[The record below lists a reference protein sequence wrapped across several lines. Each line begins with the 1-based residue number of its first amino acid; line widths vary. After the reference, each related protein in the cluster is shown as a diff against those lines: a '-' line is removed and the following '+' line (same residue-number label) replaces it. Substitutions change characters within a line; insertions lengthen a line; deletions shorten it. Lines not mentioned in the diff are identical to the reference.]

1 MSYFDI
7 KTEKNR
13 TNSESSN
20 GLLNDIYN
28 SRNNSNTTY
37 NSRSFVPSRRPKNED
52 KYNNSYHLTQ
62 SNPSERSPKASNG
75 YEGVPLQKT
84 VGSSVQSDLKTLRSC
99 IRQFDSGEK
108 RQWPK
113 YLHDLT
119 KLFTT
124 SSFPR
129 AVNEKSGRY
138 STLIILFF
146 VKTFNLKK
154 KNFQIQ
160 VILMSEKLKF
170 Q

>member
-37 NSRSFVPSRRPKNED
+37 NSRSFVPSRRTKNDD
-52 KYNNSYHLTQ
+52 KYNNSY
-62 SNPSERSPKASNG
+62 PSERSPKPSNG

-138 STLIILFF
+138 STLITL
-146 VKTFNLKK
+146 L
-154 KNFQIQ
+154 
-160 VILMSEKLKF
+160 
-170 Q
+170 